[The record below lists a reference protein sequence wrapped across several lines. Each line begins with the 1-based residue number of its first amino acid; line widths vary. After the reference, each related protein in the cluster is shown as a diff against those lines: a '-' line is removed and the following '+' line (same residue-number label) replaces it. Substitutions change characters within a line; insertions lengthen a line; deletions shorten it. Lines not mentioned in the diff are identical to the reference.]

1 MSTSI
6 VNNKKVTRS
15 WIVFDWANSA
25 YSLVVVSAIF
35 PQVFNSFA
43 SENTV
48 FLGVD
53 FKSAEALYT
62 ISICFSFLII
72 AIISPVLSGIADYS
86 GRKKIFMQIFTTI
99 GALSCMGLYFF
110 SPENIWIGVLGAI
123 LASIGYSG
131 SMVFYNA
138 FLPEIASVDQQ
149 DNLSAKGYSYGYLGS
164 SLLLIGLL
172 VLVSNFEAVG
182 FTSELNVFMFGF
194 VLVGVWWLAWSQ
206 WTFKYLPNRPNK
218 AQKLSVDSQL
228 NKSVVKQGFLELKKV
243 WASLAGQTQLKQFL
257 KAFFAVDLGL
267 QTLIIVAPLFAQNI
281 VKMEGS
287 ELIVVILIMQFLGIV
302 GAVLFSKI
310 SKTKGNVW
318 SLIVSTIIYLV
329 ICTLAILFTDKAVFY
344 CLAGLM
350 GLAIGGIQ
358 SQARSTY
365 SKLLPELEHTA
376 SYFSFYDVLEKLAI
390 VLGTLLY
397 AMVAY
402 VFADNS
408 VLAAPKIGML
418 VLAIFFLIG
427 LILWFPLLKSEKLK
441 EYDK

>member
-1 MSTSI
+1 MSMSTSI
-6 VNNKKVTRS
+6 VNNKKITRS

-99 GALSCMGLYFF
+99 GSLSCMGLYFF
-110 SPENIWIGVLGAI
+110 SPEKIWIGVVGAI

-138 FLPEIASVDQQ
+138 FLPEIATTDKQ
-149 DNLSAKGYSYGYLGS
+149 DDLSARGFAYGYLGS
-164 SLLLIGLL
+164 SLLLIALL
-172 VLVSNFEAVG
+172 VMVANFDVLG
-182 FTSELNVFMFGF
+182 FTSELAVFMFGF
-194 VLVGVWWLAWSQ
+194 VLVGIWWLGWSQ
-206 WTFKYLPNRPNK
+206 WTFKFLPNKSNK
-218 AQKLSVDSQL
+218 IDSSSKL
-228 NKSVVKQGFLELKKV
+228 NTSVVKQGFLELKKV
-243 WASLAGQTQLKQFL
+243 WDSLAGQTQLKQFL
-257 KAFFAVDLGL
+257 KAFFAIDLGL
-267 QTLIIVAPLFAQNI
+267 QTLIIVAPLFAQNM

-287 ELIVVILIMQFLGIV
+287 ELIVVIIIMQFLGIV

-318 SLIVSTIIYLV
+318 SLIVATIIYLV
-329 ICTLAILFTDKAVFY
+329 ICTLAILFTDKSVFY

-397 AMVAY
+397 ALVAF

-418 VLAIFFLIG
+418 VLAFFFLIG